1 MKELPIESK
10 AERSKK
16 AKDGLHDT
24 GHLQAAVEYAH
35 GCRIGDRN
43 HFEPPEGPTKEPV
56 RVNGVPMLPQGGINS
71 GNRK

>member
-10 AERSKK
+10 AERMKK
-16 AKDGLHDT
+16 GKSGIQDP
-24 GHLQAAVEYAH
+24 GHLQNAADYVH
-35 GCRIGDRN
+35 GCRVGYRN

-56 RVNGVPMLPQGGINS
+56 RVNGVPMMPQGNINS